1 MKSAIR
7 LTSTKKA
14 VSFQSPNYND
24 ENDGSPKARRQENR
38 FIPTVSAL
46 PRLSEG
52 QESEM
57 AAEPE
62 VEPLPLSDILNIE
75 FSPENLSKTY
85 EPPAILGGL
94 TIYADVCGSDGS
106 SANKYFTPL
115 LEELGA
121 KVTDIW
127 TDNVTHVLF
136 KDGDEKTLKRVA
148 QSKGSVKCV
157 NVGWSLE

>member
-1 MKSAIR
+1 M
-7 LTSTKKA
+7 TSNKKA
-14 VSFQSPNYND
+14 VSFQSPRTND
-24 ENDGSPKARRQENR
+24 ENDGSPKPRRQDSK
-38 FIPTVSAL
+38 FAPTISAL

-52 QESEM
+52 QESDIG
-57 AAEPE
+57 AESE

-75 FSPENLSKTY
+75 FSPEDPSKTN
-85 EPPAILGGL
+85 EPPSILGGL
-94 TIYADVCGSDGS
+94 MFYVDVCGSDGS
-106 SANKYFTPL
+106 SANQYFSPL

-121 KVTDIW
+121 KITDIW
-127 TDNVTHVLF
+127 TDDVTHVLF